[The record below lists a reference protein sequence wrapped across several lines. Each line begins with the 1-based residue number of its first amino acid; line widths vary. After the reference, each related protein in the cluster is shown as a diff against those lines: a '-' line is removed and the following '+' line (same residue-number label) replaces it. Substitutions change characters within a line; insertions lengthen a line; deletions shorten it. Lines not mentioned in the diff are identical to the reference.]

1 MYVWAIKTDWAV
13 DEEKRREVTLYAN
26 ECAAKKELNEE
37 LQELK
42 RNAEEKEYVIEECSG
57 YFCAYSE
64 GDYLFDHDTITIEKM
79 EVLE

>member
-1 MYVWAIKTDWAV
+1 MYVWAIQTDWAV
-13 DEEKRREVTLYAN
+13 DGNTGGQVTIYAN
-26 ECAAKKELNEE
+26 ERTAKDAFNEE

-42 RNAEEKEYVIEECSG
+42 RNAEEKGYVIEECNG

-64 GDYLFDHDTITIEKM
+64 GDYLFYHDTITIEKM